1 MNGLLTDI
9 DIRSVRKD
17 CEVWSLAEIET
28 VENSARL
35 TRLDVEMRLG
45 DRVCKHHPQSAASRS
60 FKPEG
65 NMGRSQVERNRRLGR
80 PGSKGRGGGG
90 RSNTSSGRGGG
101 RVSAEARHKPASN
114 LGSNEWRYQQEETDG
129 GVDNDVDGMLAPS
142 YGYAEHGP
150 AHDEIA
156 STLLGGDDGTDSGG
170 GGSGVSL
177 NLDNLARSLRKVPTQ
192 DLLNFPPH
200 IAREYDKKYG
210 ELVDEKRAKTIL
222 ELRAAGAT
230 TTTTKT
236 TLGSNTDAKL
246 VATEGPDTRSTTTS
260 NEAGGSDKKPVKAGA
275 EPESSTVADG
285 NAGGDGEDAEDLDAW
300 LDSVI

>member
-1 MNGLLTDI
+1 
-9 DIRSVRKD
+9 
-17 CEVWSLAEIET
+17 
-28 VENSARL
+28 
-35 TRLDVEMRLG
+35 
-45 DRVCKHHPQSAASRS
+45 
-60 FKPEG
+60 
-65 NMGRSQVERNRRLGR
+65 MGRSQVERNRRLGR

-90 RSNTSSGRGGG
+90 RSTASSSLGGG

-114 LGSNEWRYQQEETDG
+114 LGSNEWRYQEETDG
-129 GVDNDVDGMLAPS
+129 GVNDDVDGMLASS
-142 YGYAEHGP
+142 YGYTYPEHGP

-156 STLLGGDDGTDSGG
+156 STLLGGDDGSDSGG

-192 DLLNFPPH
+192 ILLNFPPH

-210 ELVDEKRAKTIL
+210 ELVDEKRAKTIS
-222 ELRAAGAT
+222 ELRAAGAN
-230 TTTTKT
+230 TTTKT
-236 TLGSNTDAKL
+236 TLGSNNTDAKL
-246 VATEGPDTRSTTTS
+246 VATEGPDSSSTTTS

-275 EPESSTVADG
+275 EPESSTVTDG